1 MPRHEASYQIGAPPL
16 AVWGF
21 IRDFEAL
28 CACIPGV
35 ERVQLVDERTA
46 ELTVTEKVGVVPLTV
61 QLRAQIDEEHAPH
74 HLAARASAEH
84 LTMAFRVTLEA
95 RGGGSEMTGVVE
107 ISGEGPLKPVVD
119 RLFERR
125 ARERAEQFGLTL
137 AERFGATAAAA
148 AADAQAAQAA
158 EAAPA
163 AEPAPAPP
171 LTPWQRFWRWLAG
184 RPGRR

>member
-1 MPRHEASYQIGAPPL
+1 MPRHEASFRVGAPPL

-46 ELTVTEKVGVVPLTV
+46 DLTVTEKVGVVPLTV
-61 QLRAQIDEEHAPH
+61 ELRARIDEEHAPH
-74 HLAARASAEH
+74 RLAASASAEH
-84 LTMAFRVTLEA
+84 LTMAFEVTLKASGE
-95 RGGGSEMTGVVE
+95 GSEMTGVVE
-107 ISGEGPLKPVVD
+107 VSGEGPLKPVVD

-137 AERFGATAAAA
+137 AERFGATAS
-148 AADAQAAQAA
+148 AA
-158 EAAPA
+158 EEAAAPA
-163 AEPAPAPP
+163 AAQSPPALPISS
-171 LTPWQRFWRWLAG
+171 PWQRLVRWLARWFG
-184 RPGRR
+184 REG